1 MSLFLKKVFH
11 SESWN
16 AILLR
21 GEGCN
26 TPGVCHS
33 LSSGFELKHDRLSG
47 DEPDL
52 KLDVAPLLYI

>member
-1 MSLFLKKVFH
+1 MDFKTLFQNLIGISKLTLKQ
-11 SESWN
+11 
-16 AILLR
+16 
-21 GEGCN
+21 CN

-33 LSSGFELKHDRLSG
+33 LSSGFDLKYDRLSG